1 MRHQYTSVRHLS
13 WRDKRWG
20 SLKAVSLG
28 FTFIASAIY
37 LLHWNE
43 TRVNMAILANESVDV
58 RNNAATQGK
67 LVSVTGSILTDL
79 PLGDDQFLRPGNYA
93 LVDRTVEMY
102 SWEQNKQ
109 TQRKKKLGGSEIE
122 TTTYTYTKKWTKD
135 PIDSSKFKYAAA
147 HSNPTKSIPDRLFKA
162 TSVRID
168 RYNLDMNSLSYVT
181 NFRSNCSN
189 RNLGNLWSESKTT
202 SMYRSIVLRSSDALT
217 LTAQNT
223 QQQSNSIIT
232 PKYIFRGLGSPQAP
246 QVGDVR
252 VCYAVM
258 PVGSIVTA
266 FGRLNQSQLTVYP
279 YQDVQFLR
287 LIPGNRSAALKTLGN
302 EEIFWKWSWRLGGF
316 GFMWIGI
323 AALLYPI
330 VVLLDFFPW
339 LGWFVEILGGKLTP
353 LLALAATIATILLS
367 L

>member
-1 MRHQYTSVRHLS
+1 
-13 WRDKRWG
+13 
-20 SLKAVSLG
+20 
-28 FTFIASAIY
+28 
-37 LLHWNE
+37 
-43 TRVNMAILANESVDV
+43 MAILANESVDV
-58 RNNAATQGK
+58 RDNAATQGK

-79 PLGDDQFLRPGNYA
+79 PLGDDQFLIPGNYA
-93 LVDRTVEMY
+93 VVDRTVEMY
-102 SWEQNKQ
+102 SWYEREQ
-109 TQRKKKLGGSEIE
+109 TQKKKKLGGSEIE

-135 PIDSSKFKYAAA
+135 SIDSSKFKYAAA

-258 PVGSIVTA
+258 PVGAMVTV
-266 FGRLNQSQLTVYP
+266 FGRLDQSQITVYP
-279 YQDVQFLR
+279 YQNVQFLR
-287 LIPGNRSAALKTLGN
+287 LIPGNRLAALKILGN
-302 EEIFWKWSWRLGGF
+302 EEIIWKWVFRFLGF
-316 GFMWIGI
+316 FLMWLGI

-330 VVLLDFFPW
+330 VVLFDFFPW
-339 LGWFVEILGGKLTP
+339 LGWFVEILGQKLAP